1 MNAARIIVRG
11 SYNQRPLL
19 DTTAA
24 TQIEFYD
31 GNGEL
36 IALFGKIFS
45 DELWFYSNKNNQD
58 WPQVLARTGF
68 LNNVA
73 PLTGAKAG

>member
-1 MNAARIIVRG
+1 VSGARIIVRG

-36 IALFGKIFS
+36 LALFGKIFS
-45 DELWFYSNKNNQD
+45 DELWFYSNKKDPD

-73 PLTGAKAG
+73 PLAGVEG